1 MSTIANICGTLALL
15 LLGLWA
21 HAQQKVEGLVLDG
34 DTRQRI
40 GRVLIINSTSG
51 ANTFNNA
58 KGEFSLPVNSG
69 DVLIAQRE
77 EYKSDTVTYS
87 NQQAVV
93 FNLKKTSIYIEPVTV
108 VARKS
113 PDEIL
118 AERRIDY
125 NKAYR
130 LADPG
135 SYFSVGPNGAGLS
148 INTIYNLLS
157 KEGRNARK
165 LTAYFQK
172 EYEENIID
180 LKFSKGLVSRITGL
194 EGELLDNF
202 MLRYRPSYVFAQ
214 SANNYQ
220 MIGYIKSKYGQF
232 KINPYFN
239 PLPDLMNIKIDEK
252 DD

>member
-1 MSTIANICGTLALL
+1 MSTITNICLSWALFL
-15 LLGLWA
+15 FTVYA
-21 HAQQKVEGLVLDG
+21 HAQQRVEGLVLDG
-34 DTRQRI
+34 DTKQRI
-40 GRVLIINSTSG
+40 GRVLVINSTTG

-58 KGEFSLPVNSG
+58 KGEFSLPVKTG

-87 NQQAVV
+87 NQQAII
-93 FNLKKTSIYIEPVTV
+93 FNLNKTSIYIEPVTV

-113 PDEIL
+113 PEQIL
-118 AERRIDY
+118 SERRIEYDR
-125 NKAYR
+125 AYR

-148 INTIYNLLS
+148 INAIYNLLS

-180 LKFSKGLVSRITGL
+180 LKFSKGLVTRITGL

-202 MLRYRPSYVFAQ
+202 MLRYRPSYDFAQ
-214 SANNYQ
+214 AANEYQ
-220 MIGYIKSKYGQF
+220 MIGYIKSKYDHF
-232 KINPYFN
+232 MIYPYFN
-239 PLPDLMNIKIDEK
+239 PLPDLKDLKIDEQ